1 MTRQTRPAT
10 RRTLLRGAAV
20 VGAAT
25 AATTAVA
32 AGAVG
37 SDETRRRP
45 RSAGRRPNV
54 IVISIDDLGWDEL
67 GCYGNTFNETPH
79 IDRLA
84 QEGTRFTQAYAA
96 APLCSPSRAALV
108 TGRFPGRT
116 GITDYLRGE
125 GAASDLHLSTDLTTI
140 PDVLRPRGYTTG
152 LIGKWHL
159 TETYSGDYRS
169 RPGNPFAHGF
179 DEVIA
184 SEQLYIGGGD
194 YFHPYFFMPSL
205 PAREPGEHLTDRL
218 AQEAV
223 DFVRRHRDEPF
234 FLHVSNYAVHTTL
247 DGKPGLVAKYE
258 AKAGT
263 GEPGARPQLA
273 AMLESVDD
281 QVGRIVAELRAQGLA
296 RTTLLLLTSDNG
308 GPNRPANQPLRGT
321 KGQLYEGGIRVPLIA
336 WWPGTGA
343 AGRVTDELASTI
355 DVLPTAAALAGTRTP
370 REVDGIDLA
379 PVIRGGATDRDT
391 LFWAYPHHIGAVH
404 PHAAVRRGRYKLVRH
419 LRDDRD
425 ELYDLAAD
433 PSESTD
439 LAEVEPVRRARLGR
453 LLTEHLAELD
463 LFAPAPGS
471 DGDRRPVDTGPLRTL
486 ATQPDHTLLRT
497 DERVGSRR
505 LATSVRT
512 DLLLTAGGNRIL
524 LGVAQDA
531 DNHLLVRYNHRLRRV
546 GWDLRAGGRDA
557 TGTTEP
563 LGSLDG
569 TLDLSQPGSRLGF
582 ALRGSQV
589 TAYAAQGAGEWEL
602 LFRFDVGGVLDFAD
616 REVRRRF
623 GFAVG
628 ATVDP
633 ATTRVEGFSAWRR

>member
-1 MTRQTRPAT
+1 MTRQTLPAT
-10 RRTLLRGAAV
+10 RRTVLQGAAV
-20 VGAAT
+20 GGAA
-25 AATTAVA
+25 AAVPFA

-37 SDETRRRP
+37 SAGETRRAP
-45 RSAGRRPNV
+45 RAAGRRPNV
-54 IVISIDDLGWDEL
+54 IVVSIDDLGWDEL
-67 GCYGNTFNETPH
+67 GCYGNTFNETPR
-79 IDRLA
+79 IDQLA
-84 QEGTRFTQAYAA
+84 EEGTRFTQAYAA

-108 TGRFPGRT
+108 TGQFPGRT

-247 DGKPGLVAKYE
+247 DGKPGLVAKYD
-258 AKAGT
+258 AKAGA
-263 GEPGARPQLA
+263 GGPGARPQLA
-273 AMLESVDD
+273 AMLESVDQ
-281 QVGRIVAELRAQGLA
+281 QVGRIVDELRTQGIA
-296 RTTLLLLTSDNG
+296 RNTLLLVTSDNG
-308 GPNRPANQPLRGT
+308 GPNRPANQPLRGV

-343 AGRVTDELASTI
+343 AGQVSDELASTI
-355 DVLPTAAALAGTRTP
+355 DVLPTAAALARVPTP
-370 REVDGIDLA
+370 RQVDGIDLSR
-379 PVIRGGATDRDT
+379 VIRGGSSDRDT

-425 ELYDLAAD
+425 ELYDLSTD
-433 PSESTD
+433 PSETTD

-463 LFAPAPGS
+463 LFAPAPGPDDYRS
-471 DGDRRPVDTGPLRTL
+471 VALSAPLAVVASEPTHTILRSQEPVR
-486 ATQPDHTLLRT
+486 
-497 DERVGSRR
+497 SRR
-505 LATSVRT
+505 FAASVRT
-512 DLLLTAGGNRIL
+512 DLLLAGGGNRL
-524 LGVAQDA
+524 FLGVAQDA
-531 DNHLLVRYNHRLRRV
+531 DNHLLIRYNHRLRRV
-546 GWDLRAGGRDA
+546 GWDLRSGGLDA
-557 TGTTEP
+557 TGVTEP

-569 TLDLSQPGSRLGF
+569 TLDLSGPGSRLGF

-589 TAYAAQGAGEWEL
+589 TAYAAQASGEWER

-616 REVRRRF
+616 RDVRRRF

-628 ATVDP
+628 AAADP
-633 ATTRVEGFSAWRR
+633 GATLVEGFEAWRR